1 MNKNQFIKR
10 LVIGSANFSQRYG
23 IYSANVNNIEIK
35 RILDYAK
42 KKQITKIDTAEAYLI
57 KKDIFKKIDKDFYF
71 FTKITPDDR
80 WTSLS
85 FCQKE
90 IEKHFINLNNN
101 VEVVLFHN
109 QDTLYTRNGLK
120 IFKNIMFIKEEKKI
134 KKIGV
139 SIYDP
144 NCLNYI
150 TSNYDFDVIQCPYNI
165 LDKRII
171 TSGWFDKLRIQGIE
185 VHVRSLFLQGLLV
198 NKNIYKK
205 KYFKK
210 WNFFFDNWFKSLELN
225 NISPIDYCLNDVK
238 RWNFDNVI
246 LGINNQR
253 NLKEILNFKEIK
265 KNKIINYSIND
276 EKLIDP
282 RNWK

>member
-1 MNKNQFIKR
+1 
-10 LVIGSANFSQRYG
+10 
-23 IYSANVNNIEIK
+23 
-35 RILDYAK
+35 
-42 KKQITKIDTAEAYLI
+42 
-57 KKDIFKKIDKDFYF
+57 
-71 FTKITPDDR
+71 
-80 WTSLS
+80 
-85 FCQKE
+85 
-90 IEKHFINLNNN
+90 
-101 VEVVLFHN
+101 
-109 QDTLYTRNGLK
+109 
-120 IFKNIMFIKEEKKI
+120 MFIKEEKKI